1 MFHTRLA
8 QGRMINRK
16 AGSRIRHVWT
26 AGTPHAESAQSE
38 QMVILSGISRLRTRP
53 RSVFSTWIA
62 VAAMIV
68 AVSGCIRHSVVT
80 QLAEP
85 PVYRSSDYIV
95 LRLDADESASQLA
108 ERFLGD
114 SGKSWMIAEANPGA
128 GFRGGEQVVIPLKR
142 ANKAGVYPDGY
153 QTVPIL
159 TYHRFSDDCPSP
171 LCMPTAVFKQQMRYL
186 KENGYHALTPEE
198 LLAFLEYRQP
208 LPKQSVLITIDD
220 GYRSVYDIAYPI
232 LRANGFTA
240 ILFIYTELIDVAP
253 IALTWNQLMEMKRDG
268 FAIGSHT
275 ITHSDLTLPKE
286 AESKADYA
294 ARVEKE
300 LTGSKQIIDRR
311 LGQDTWLLAYPYG
324 NYDQK
329 TVAAS
334 KQTGYKLAMSVKRG
348 GNPFFANAF
357 TLKRDQILE
366 RDMATFIKRLKTFNP
381 IRLE

>member
-1 MFHTRLA
+1 
-8 QGRMINRK
+8 
-16 AGSRIRHVWT
+16 
-26 AGTPHAESAQSE
+26 
-38 QMVILSGISRLRTRP
+38 
-53 RSVFSTWIA
+53 
-62 VAAMIV
+62 
-68 AVSGCIRHSVVT
+68 
-80 QLAEP
+80 
-85 PVYRSSDYIV
+85 
-95 LRLDADESASQLA
+95 
-108 ERFLGD
+108 
-114 SGKSWMIAEANPGA
+114 MIAEANPGA

-300 LTGSKQIIDRR
+300 LAGSKQIIDRR

>member
-1 MFHTRLA
+1 
-8 QGRMINRK
+8 
-16 AGSRIRHVWT
+16 
-26 AGTPHAESAQSE
+26 
-38 QMVILSGISRLRTRP
+38 MVILSGISRPRTAP
-53 RSVFSTWIA
+53 RSIFPTWIA
-62 VAAMIV
+62 VAAMMV
-68 AVSGCIRHSVVT
+68 AVSGCLRPAAVRPPV
-80 QLAEP
+80 AP
-85 PVYRSSDYIV
+85 PVYTSSDYIV
-95 LRLDADESASQLA
+95 LRLDSDESAAKLA

-128 GFRGGEQVVIPLKR
+128 SFRGGEQVVIPLKR
-142 ANKAGVYPDGY
+142 PNKAGVYADGY

-159 TYHRFSDDCPSP
+159 TYHRFSDDCQSP

-232 LRANGFTA
+232 LRETGFAATV
-240 ILFIYTELIDVAP
+240 FIYTELIDVAP
-253 IALTWNQLMEMKRDG
+253 VALTWNQLMEMKQG
-268 FAIGSHT
+268 GLAIGSHT

-286 AESKADYA
+286 GESKADYA

-300 LTGSKQIIDRR
+300 LAGSKQIIDRR
-311 LGQDTWLLAYPYG
+311 LGQDTWVLAYPYG

-329 TVAAS
+329 IVAAS

-366 RDMATFIKRLKTFNP
+366 RDMATFVKRLKTFNP
-381 IRLE
+381 IPLQ

>member
-1 MFHTRLA
+1 
-8 QGRMINRK
+8 
-16 AGSRIRHVWT
+16 
-26 AGTPHAESAQSE
+26 
-38 QMVILSGISRLRTRP
+38 MVILSGISRLRTRP
-53 RSVFSTWIA
+53 RSVFPTWIA

-68 AVSGCIRHSVVT
+68 AVSGCLRPAAVT
-80 QLAEP
+80 PPAAA
-85 PVYRSSDYIV
+85 PVYTSSDYIV

-240 ILFIYTELIDVAP
+240 ILFVYTELIDVAP

-294 ARVEKE
+294 ARIEKE